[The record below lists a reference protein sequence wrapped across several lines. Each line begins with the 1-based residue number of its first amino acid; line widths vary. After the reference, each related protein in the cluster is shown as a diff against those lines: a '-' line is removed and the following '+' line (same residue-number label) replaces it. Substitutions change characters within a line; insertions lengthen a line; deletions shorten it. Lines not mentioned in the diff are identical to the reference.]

1 MASAQRI
8 PKRQEIDSVSLVELK
23 ALARKLL
30 SRNSMLLNLILSEPD
45 SLPKVVALAKVE
57 LFVKLLHYELN

>member
-1 MASAQRI
+1 MGLAPHIHEPQ
-8 PKRQEIDSVSLVELK
+8 QTNSVSLVELK

>member
-1 MASAQRI
+1 
-8 PKRQEIDSVSLVELK
+8 VELK

-57 LFVKLLHYELN
+57 LFVKLLHYELA